1 MDNGAEVSTGA
12 TRTCDLK
19 AFGPVAAGVIKEE
32 VGTWVYVCMYVCI
45 CIGGG
50 EYAYVQHLMRR
61 SVHMYRIV
69 YTYTYRKRRVNE
81 EDTVHLMCICTC
93 VYCAAE
99 GPPPAY
105 RYLYS
110 SRCTTTHTNT
120 HIHTLL
126 FYSILTHTTLYR

>member
-1 MDNGAEVSTGA
+1 MG
-12 TRTCDLK
+12 
-19 AFGPVAAGVIKEE
+19 
-32 VGTWVYVCMYVCI
+32 VCMYVCI

-99 GPPPAY
+99 GPPPLTGICTPLGVLPHTQTHTY
-105 RYLYS
+105 THYS
-110 SRCTTTHTNT
+110 S
-120 HIHTLL
+120 IP
-126 FYSILTHTTLYR
+126 Y